1 MADQNDRPEEKD
13 DIMDQ
18 IAQRQMDDI
27 LLDKAFDNGY
37 LILSGQITFDE
48 LLGRNFRREESM
60 IMAFD
65 PDNGPKEEELQNMID
80 HYIEQENYERCA
92 KLQVILDKTFPTIL
106 E

>member
-1 MADQNDRPEEKD
+1 
-13 DIMDQ
+13 
-18 IAQRQMDDI
+18 
-27 LLDKAFDNGY
+27 
-37 LILSGQITFDE
+37 
-48 LLGRNFRREESM
+48 
-60 IMAFD
+60 MAFD